1 MKILPLAMA
10 LAALLGLALLPGALA
25 AGAGAAPEGSG
36 NKPADSG
43 SKEAGG
49 QYVCPMCYPAQDNK
63 VYDHPGKC
71 PICGM
76 ALVEKSAVRSVA
88 ILIFDGVQ
96 IIDYTGP
103 YEVFGQAHFNV
114 FTVSEKG
121 EKIATSM
128 GMSVNPTY
136 SFETSPDPDILMIP
150 GGTVEATYG
159 NPRVIEWLR
168 RKAEKAQYVMSVCNG
183 AFILAKTGLLDG
195 LSATT
200 FYGMI
205 DPFRTFAPKVKVVT
219 DRRFVDNGKIITSA
233 GLSSGIDAALHLVEK
248 IRGRG
253 RAKALALHMEYD
265 WRPDSG
271 FARAALADLRLPD
284 IDFPDGVQ
292 LDPVDTGGSRDRWD
306 ASYRVSG
313 AMSASQA
320 LDHVDAQLAKLAAW
334 KKAGSAPTGGKRRTT
349 WSFTDVQGG
358 AWICE
363 TFLGA
368 GEGGEPTLAFALRR
382 AGPSRG
388 ASAAATKSAG
398 S

>member
-1 MKILPLAMA
+1 
-10 LAALLGLALLPGALA
+10 
-25 AGAGAAPEGSG
+25 
-36 NKPADSG
+36 
-43 SKEAGG
+43 
-49 QYVCPMCYPAQDNK
+49 
-63 VYDHPGKC
+63 
-71 PICGM
+71 M
-76 ALVEKSAVRSVA
+76 ALVKKSTAKSVG
-88 ILIFDGVQ
+88 ILVFDGVQ

-121 EKIATSM
+121 QAITTSM

-136 SFETSPDPDILMIP
+136 SFENSPDPDILMIP

-159 NPRVIEWLR
+159 NPRVIDWLR
-168 RKAEKAQYVMSVCNG
+168 RKADKAQYVMSVCNG

-219 DRRFVDNGKIITSA
+219 DQRFVDNGKIITSA

-271 FARAALADLRLPD
+271 YARAALADRRLPD

-306 ASYRVSG
+306 ASYTVGGS
-313 AMSASQA
+313 MSASQA
-320 LDHVDAQLAKLAAW
+320 LDYVDAQLSKLPAW
-334 KKAGSAPTGGKRRTT
+334 KKVRKAASTAKRETT
-349 WSFTDVQGG
+349 WSFTDDQG
-358 AWICE
+358 AIWSCR

-368 GEGGEPTLAFALRR
+368 PAAGSDQPTLAFTLRR
-382 AGPSRG
+382 GGPSRESAVA
-388 ASAAATKSAG
+388 ASKSAG